1 MSFQKSTYWGG
12 TTPENISG
20 PVIGDFFILLLYKY
34 VHQSSMS
41 VNHLFP
47 YLHQVIVPA
56 PFISSLS
63 ASVSSGHRAW
73 ILVSFYPHVS
83 DRSKGIT
90 LSLLPKLRNHLLI
103 ILQQDLSQRTSSLP
117 YHPLEQMI

>member
-1 MSFQKSTYWGG
+1 MSFQKFTYWGG

-20 PVIGDFFILLLYKY
+20 PVIGYFFILLLYKY

-41 VNHLFP
+41 VSHLFP

-56 PFISSLS
+56 PFMSSLS

-73 ILVSFYPHVS
+73 ILVSLYPHVS

-90 LSLLPKLRNHLLI
+90 LSLLPKLHLLI
-103 ILQQDLSQRTSSLP
+103 ILQQYLSQRTSSLP